1 MNERF
6 QNMKLKR
13 KLNLVQNNNIS
24 TMLTEK
30 EVTEYQE
37 IHKKIYWTEISRDE
51 ALTSGIS
58 LITFMET
65 VLKSKKEQ

>member
-1 MNERF
+1 
-6 QNMKLKR
+6 
-13 KLNLVQNNNIS
+13 
-24 TMLTEK
+24 MLTET

-58 LITFMET
+58 LITLMEA
-65 VLKSKKEQ
+65 VLKGNKNEQ